1 MARRVR
7 AMVISSRASPRAK
20 RKTTVAPSPYSPRST
35 APRTARVIRKL
46 MSSERSRRTPRRP
59 RGTISTAP
67 ARIETRKRAVVTC
80 SGQALHTPR
89 KPSPRATP
97 ERTTATSSRRR
108 EGHRTAR
115 TPFLPAAITSRCR
128 WPWCPSPCSGACS
141 SPSGCAWPWCAWPS
155 WAWVWACSSSSPTCS
170 GARAGAGVYPWSWWW
185 PSSSSPWSG
194 PSGACSCSGLSSCPS
209 SCPLAGAGAGTERG
223 AGVGAGRAWSR
234 WHLGHIG
241 VATTG
246 VPAAYCPPLIARP
259 PCAGHAPHPVAPPA
273 GVRGPGPAV
282 SGGPGPGQAPHPL
295 PRRGGRPGG

>member
-1 MARRVR
+1 MAIRASIARRVR

-67 ARIETRKRAVVTC
+67 ARIEARKRAVVTC

-108 EGHRTAR
+108 AGPR
-115 TPFLPAAITSRCR
+115 
-128 WPWCPSPCSGACS
+128 
-141 SPSGCAWPWCAWPS
+141 
-155 WAWVWACSSSSPTCS
+155 
-170 GARAGAGVYPWSWWW
+170 RAGAGAEVYPWSWWW

-194 PSGACSCSGLSSCPS
+194 PSWACSCSCPS
-209 SCPLAGAGAGTERG
+209 SCPLAGAGAWTGRG

-234 WHLGHIG
+234 WHLGHMG

-259 PCAGHAPHPVAPPA
+259 PCAGLAPHPVAPPA

-282 SGGPGPGQAPHPL
+282 SRGPGPGPAPHPL
-295 PRRGGRPGG
+295 PRREGRPGG